1 MTRYLQN
8 VFIFLLLSSCGVA
21 GCTSSLKSEAVRIR
35 WSTDPQTL
43 DPLVASIPQAQEV
56 INLLHCSLLVG
67 DRNQRISPWLAQALP
82 IVSRRDSLTLLT
94 YSLRPEATW
103 DNGQP
108 VLAHDVAFTLKL
120 LNCPGLPTEFARTQY
135 GFVTDIELDV
145 KDPRRFTLV
154 CRTAASGIIFSS
166 GDFAILPEYAVDPQK
181 YLRAVSLSL
190 LQTDT
195 VAALRQYPGVRSF
208 ARHYRQSNYGQHPE
222 RLPGC
227 GPYTLKA
234 WAKGRYLRLQRK
246 AKWWATKLT
255 PSPAWLQAHASRLDY
270 QIIPDNAQALLAIR
284 RGDIDLYPMPAAR
297 DFDQL
302 RHSADTTKLAFYTTD
317 SYEMVSV
324 GFNTQRP
331 FLRDALTRR
340 ALSLLFDVP
349 GLIQATQPGLAYRS
363 VGIIRPNDKP
373 AYNDSLSLAPFDL
386 RQAAN
391 LLRQA
396 GWQRNSD
403 GRWVRGATETLAF
416 SISYQANAPDH
427 EAVARQFQAAATQ
440 LGIPVKLNPA
450 EEQLYRQQ
458 LIQGDTDLHVRTT
471 RGNPFTYNFMTI
483 LHSRSIG
490 LNNFTQYRSK
500 VADRLMEAIMLE
512 QNESR
517 RVKLLRRFQQQIQQD
532 SPLVVLFFIRNRLIA
547 SKRLR
552 GVQPLR
558 VRPGYDALNLSVALL
573 GK

>member
-1 MTRYLQN
+1 MTRYLRN
-8 VFIFLLLSSCGVA
+8 VFIIFLLSTCGVT

-35 WSTDPQTL
+35 WSSDPQTL
-43 DPLVASIPQAQEV
+43 DPLLVSAPQAQEV

-67 DRNQRISPWLAQALP
+67 DHNQRPAPWLAQALP
-82 IVSRRDSLTLLT
+82 TISQRGSLTLLT
-94 YSLRPEATW
+94 YTLRPEATW

-108 VLAHDVAFTLKL
+108 VLARDVAFTLKL
-120 LNCPGLPTEFARTQY
+120 LNCPGLPTESARTAY
-135 GFVTDIELDV
+135 GFVTDIELDS
-145 KDPRRFTLV
+145 KNPRRFTLV

-166 GDFAILPEYAVDPQK
+166 GDYAILPEYAVDPQK
-181 YLRAVSLSL
+181 RLQAIPLRL

-195 VAALRQYPGVRSF
+195 AAALRQYPELRSF
-208 ARHYRQSNYGQHPE
+208 ARRYRESNYGQHPE

-246 AKWWATKLT
+246 ATWWATKLT
-255 PSPAWLQAHASRLDY
+255 AAPVWLQAHAPRLDY
-270 QIIPDNAQALLAIR
+270 QIIPDNAQARLAIR
-284 RGDIDLYPMPAAR
+284 SGDIDLYPMPAAR
-297 DFDQL
+297 DFNQL

-349 GLIQATQPGLAYRS
+349 GLIQATQYGLAYRS
-363 VGIIRPNDKP
+363 VGLIRPNDKP
-373 AYNDSLSLAPFDL
+373 AYNDSLPLLPFDL
-386 RQAAN
+386 RRATE
-391 LLRQA
+391 LLHQA

-403 GRWVRGATETLAF
+403 SGWVRGATETLSF
-416 SISYQANAPDH
+416 SISYQANLPDH
-427 EAVARQFQAAATQ
+427 EAVARQFRAAAAQ
-440 LGIPVKLNPA
+440 LGISVKLRPT
-450 EEQLYRQQ
+450 EEQVYKQQ
-458 LIQGDTDLHVRTT
+458 LIHGDTDLHVRTF
-471 RGNPFTYNFMTI
+471 RGNPFTYNFMPI
-483 LHSRSIG
+483 LHSRGIG
-490 LNNFTQYRSK
+490 ISNYTQYRSE
-500 VADRLMEAIMLE
+500 VADRLMEAIMFE

-517 RVKLLRRFQQQIQQD
+517 RVKLLRRFQLQLRQD

-547 SKRLR
+547 SKGLR
-552 GVQPLR
+552 GVEAIR
-558 VRPGYDALNLSVALL
+558 VRPGYDALNLSLALS